1 MPLPI
6 RALHPTSSLHQN
18 TFGSRREL
26 TSSIPS
32 RPSPHAAHR
41 IAVLPSFVAS
51 SIVLPS
57 FITRPSPPWS
67 PRSHRPP
74 IHARHPAPGGSRRP
88 GRRRRGGRDDRR
100 TPPSVPPLRS
110 SLGPP

>member
-51 SIVLPS
+51 SIVPPS
-57 FITRPSPPWS
+57 VTPRPSPPWS

-74 IHARHPAPGGSRRP
+74 IIKELESATASSIGILDRAFHALVTGDA
-88 GRRRRGGRDDRR
+88 
-100 TPPSVPPLRS
+100 PSVPALR
-110 SLGPP
+110 